1 MKPHFNIEQ
10 GSDEWHLIRQAKVGG
25 STSSQLHVKSD
36 TLLEQLLAELA
47 EPFQIPDEG
56 FITAPMQRGKDL
68 EPLAVAEVAK
78 YTGLSFRSVGWMQS
92 DECEL
97 IGASPD
103 AITEDMTEI
112 VEVKCPNAKTH
123 ISYLRAGIIPID
135 HVDQVV
141 HYFAVHPELQKV
153 HFASYRPECIKPLFV
168 KTLTRDSF
176 VNVGTKARPV
186 MLSVADYANEK
197 VTLAQSLTVRLKEEI
212 NKLNEI

>member
-1 MKPHFNIEQ
+1 MTPHFNIEQ

-36 TLLEQLLAELA
+36 TLLEQLLAEMA
-47 EPFQIPDEG
+47 EPFQVPDNYVS
-56 FITAPMQRGKDL
+56 FDMQRGKDL

-78 YTGLSFRSVGWMQS
+78 YTGLSFMSVGWLQS

-103 AITEDMTEI
+103 AITEDLTEI
-112 VEVKCPNAKTH
+112 IETKCPNAKTH
-123 ISYLRAGIIPID
+123 ISYLRADILPID
-135 HVDQVV
+135 YVDQVT
-141 HYFAVHPELQKV
+141 HYFAIHPELQKV

-168 KTLTRDSF
+168 KTVTRDTEL
-176 VNVGTKARPV
+176 NVGTRARPV
-186 MLSVADYANEK
+186 MLSVGDYAKEK

>member
-36 TLLEQLLAELA
+36 TLLEQLLSEMA
-47 EPFQIPDEG
+47 EPFQIPDNYVS
-56 FITAPMQRGKDL
+56 FDMQRGKDL
-68 EPLAVAEVAK
+68 EPFAVAEVAK
-78 YTGLSFRSVGWMQS
+78 YTGLSFMPVGWLQS

-123 ISYLRAGIIPID
+123 ISYLRAGIVPID

-168 KTLTRDSF
+168 KTITRDSV

-186 MLSVADYANEK
+186 MLSVADYAKEK

>member
-1 MKPHFNIEQ
+1 MTPHFNIEQ
-10 GSDEWHLIRQAKVGG
+10 GSDEWHLIRHAKVGG
-25 STSSQLHVKSD
+25 SSSSQLHVKSD

-47 EPFQIPDEG
+47 EPFQVPDNYVS
-56 FITAPMQRGKDL
+56 FDMQRGKDL
-68 EPLAVAEVAK
+68 EPFAVAEVAK
-78 YTGLSFRSVGWMQS
+78 YTGLSFMSVGWLQS

-103 AITEDMTEI
+103 AITEDLTEI
-112 VEVKCPNAKTH
+112 VETKCPNAKTH
-123 ISYLRAGIIPID
+123 ISYLRADILPID
-135 HVDQVV
+135 YVDQVA
-141 HYFAVHPELQKV
+141 HYFAIHPELQKV

-168 KTLTRDSF
+168 KTITRDSV

-186 MLSVADYANEK
+186 MLSVGDYAKEK

>member
-1 MKPHFNIEQ
+1 MTPHFNIEQ

-25 STSSQLHVKSD
+25 STSNQLHVKSD

-47 EPFQIPDEG
+47 EPFQVPDNYVS
-56 FITAPMQRGKDL
+56 FDMQRGKDL

-78 YTGLSFRSVGWMQS
+78 YTGLSFMPVGWLQS

-103 AITEDMTEI
+103 AITEDLTEI
-112 VEVKCPNAKTH
+112 IETKCPNAKTH
-123 ISYLRAGIIPID
+123 ISYIRAGIVPLD

-168 KTLTRDSF
+168 KTVTRETEL
-176 VNVGTKARPV
+176 NVGTKARPV
-186 MLSVADYANEK
+186 MLSVGDYAKEK

>member
-36 TLLEQLLAELA
+36 TLLEQLLAEMA
-47 EPFQIPDEG
+47 EPFQVPDNYVS
-56 FITAPMQRGKDL
+56 FDMQRGKDL
-68 EPLAVAEVAK
+68 EPFAVAEVAK
-78 YTGLSFRSVGWMQS
+78 YTGLSFMPVGWLQS

-103 AITEDMTEI
+103 AITQDMTEI

-123 ISYLRAGIIPID
+123 ISYLRAGIVPID

-168 KTLTRDSF
+168 KTITRDSV

-186 MLSVADYANEK
+186 MLSVGDYAKEK

>member
-1 MKPHFNIEQ
+1 MTPHFNIEQ

-36 TLLEQLLAELA
+36 TLLEQLLAEMA
-47 EPFQIPDEG
+47 EPFQVPDNYVS
-56 FITAPMQRGKDL
+56 FDMQRGKDL

-92 DECEL
+92 EECEL

-103 AITEDMTEI
+103 AITEDLTEI

-123 ISYLRAGIIPID
+123 IGYIRAGIVPID

-168 KTLTRDSF
+168 KTVTRDTEL
-176 VNVGTKARPV
+176 NAGTKARPV
-186 MLSVADYANEK
+186 MQKVGDYAQEK
-197 VTLAQSLTVRLKEEI
+197 MTLAQSLTIRLKEEI